1 MILILASGIRPE
13 ERERLLEFASDHGYE
28 PRLLSETLEGGRQL
42 LMLSGGPEGPDPDGL
57 DGIRLLPGVE
67 RVLDFTDALP
77 RTTAASDTAAID
89 PFWSADED
97 DCFDFSPRSLIWI
110 AGPCSVDNPEFLG
123 EVATAAARAGASM
136 LRGGAF
142 KPRTSPYAFQGQG
155 REGLL
160 LLAAVARD
168 LRLPFVTEVLDPRD
182 VEFVA
187 EHADMIQIG
196 ARNMQNQPLLRE
208 VGASGRPVMLK
219 RGMAATM
226 GELLASAEYLLDAG
240 CTSLVL
246 CERGVRNF
254 DTSRRALL
262 DLSIVPALRERT
274 ALPVLVDPSHATGRK
289 SLVTP
294 MAKAAVAAGADGIM
308 IEAHPHP
315 EQALS
320 DGSQALLP
328 AELAAMGKS
337 LRALAALE
345 GRRIPTSPLFREDL
359 TEGATDESATAQTQS
374 NNPQER
380 PPRRSRTNP

>member
-1 MILILASGIRPE
+1 MILILRAGLGPE
-13 ERERLLEFASDHGYE
+13 ERQRLLEFASDHGYE
-28 PRLLSETLEGGRQL
+28 PRLLSETLEGGRRL
-42 LMLSGGPEGPDPDGL
+42 LMLSGGPHGPDPDGL

-67 RVLDFTDALP
+67 RVLDFSDALP
-77 RTTAASDTAAID
+77 LVSGAAAEARVETR
-89 PFWSADED
+89 WSED
-97 DCFDFSPRSLIWI
+97 GGERFEFSPESLIWI
-110 AGPCSVDNPEFLG
+110 AGPCSVDHPEFLG
-123 EVATAAARAGASM
+123 EVATAAAKAGASM

-160 LLAAVARD
+160 LLAAVSRD
-168 LRLPFVTEVLDPRD
+168 LRLPCVTEVLDPRD

-187 EHADMIQIG
+187 QHADMIQIG

-226 GELLASAEYLLDAG
+226 DELLASAEYLLDAG
-240 CTSLVL
+240 CSSLIL

-274 ALPVLVDPSHATGRK
+274 GLPVIVDPSHATGRK
-289 SLVTP
+289 ALVIP
-294 MAKAAVAAGADGIM
+294 MAKAAVAAGADGLM
-308 IEAHPHP
+308 IESHPHP

-328 AELAAMGKS
+328 AELADLGRS

-345 GRRIPTSPLFREDL
+345 GRRIPTSPLFRGDFTIDPVDEDSKPHSRDN
-359 TEGATDESATAQTQS
+359 A
-374 NNPQER
+374 PRER
-380 PPRRSRTNP
+380 PPRRSSTNP

>member
-1 MILILASGIRPE
+1 MILILKPGLGPA
-13 ERERLLEFASDHGYE
+13 ERERLLEFACDHGYE
-28 PRLLSETLEGGRQL
+28 PKLLSEVLEEGRRL
-42 LMLSGGPEGPDPDGL
+42 LLLSGGPEGPDPDGL
-57 DGIRLLPGVE
+57 DGIRLWPGVE
-67 RVLDFTDALP
+67 RVLDFGNPLP
-77 RTTAASDTAAID
+77 QASAAMDTAAVR
-89 PFWSADED
+89 PLWSDHED
-97 DCFDFSPRSLIWI
+97 GSFDFAPQSMIWI

-160 LLAAVARD
+160 LLSAVARD
-168 LRLPFVTEVLDPRD
+168 LRLPCVTEVLDPRD
-182 VEFVA
+182 VDFVA
-187 EHADMIQIG
+187 QHADMLQIG

-208 VGASGRPVMLK
+208 AGASGHPVMLK

-226 GELLASAEYLLDAG
+226 DELLASAEYLLDAG
-240 CTSLVL
+240 CQSLVL

-254 DTSRRALL
+254 DTSRRGLL

-274 ALPVLVDPSHATGRK
+274 ALPILVDPSHATGRK

-294 MAKAAVAAGADGIM
+294 MAKASVAAGADGVM

-315 EQALS
+315 AQALS
-320 DGSQALLP
+320 DGGQALLP
-328 AELAAMGKS
+328 AELAALGKS

-345 GRRIPTSPLFREDL
+345 GRRIPTSPLFREEVARERELPRADGSS
-359 TEGATDESATAQTQS
+359 EEDYQTA
-374 NNPQER
+374 R